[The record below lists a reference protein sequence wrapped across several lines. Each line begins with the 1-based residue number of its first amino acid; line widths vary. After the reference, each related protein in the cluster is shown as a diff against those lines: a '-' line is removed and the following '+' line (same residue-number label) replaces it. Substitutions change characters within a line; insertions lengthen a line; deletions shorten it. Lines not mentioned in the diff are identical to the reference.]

1 MVKKISMVLGI
12 VVAIFIVI
20 GSLWKYDQYKA
31 DASELKKANEQ
42 IQLKAD
48 AIELKKANEQILLV
62 SARLDQKII
71 NDNIRALQRQIWDT
85 KMYYQK
91 MGQQIP
97 PEVQRN
103 IQRWEA
109 DIQRLQ
115 RQLGR

>member
-1 MVKKISMVLGI
+1 MVKKISMLLGI
-12 VVAIFIVI
+12 VVAIFVVI

-85 KMYYQK
+85 KISHRKFKEIFNDGKLIFSDFNGSYVDN
-91 MGQQIP
+91 GISIF
-97 PEVQRN
+97 N
-103 IQRWEA
+103 
-109 DIQRLQ
+109 
-115 RQLGR
+115 